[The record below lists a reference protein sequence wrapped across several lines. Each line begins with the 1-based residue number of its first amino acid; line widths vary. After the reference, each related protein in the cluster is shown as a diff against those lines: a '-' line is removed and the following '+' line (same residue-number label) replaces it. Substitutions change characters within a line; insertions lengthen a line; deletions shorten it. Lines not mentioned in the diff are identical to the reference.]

1 METIIALQ
9 KIVKTYDTGLVK
21 FNALDGVDLS
31 IKKGEFVVILGPS
44 GAGKSTL
51 LNLIGGMDIPTSG
64 SICVDGQEL
73 SKYTENQLS
82 EYRAQNVGFIFQFYN
97 ILPTLT
103 VKENV
108 ALIQDIAPQAQD
120 AEKVL
125 EQVGLKAHMHQFPN
139 QLSGGQ
145 MQRVAIARALA
156 NDPDIILAD
165 EPTGALDTKTSVQIM
180 ELIKKIA
187 KDKLVIM
194 VTHNPELAK
203 NYASRIIE
211 FKDGDL
217 ISDSNPVTNE
227 ENEKKFSIKKTSMSF
242 LTALKL
248 SFNNIKTKKGR
259 TFITSLASS
268 IGIIGIA
275 LILALSNG
283 FKIQIDKFE
292 RDTLSQM
299 PIVISPTVMTAD
311 EEAQKEFMKEHMGNG
326 ENAFTDKKEIYPLKS
341 IDSITH
347 NNNINLD
354 YVNYIEKIDDT
365 LIGGISYTR
374 ATKLN
379 ILYKNKIEGIN
390 NEHSSTCRNS
400 WYW

>member
-139 QLSGGQ
+139 QLSGGEQ
-145 MQRVAIARALA
+145 QRVSIARAIAKNPKL
-156 NDPDIILAD
+156 LLSD
-165 EPTGALDTKTSVQIM
+165 EPTGALDSKTGTDI
-180 ELIKKIA
+180 L
-187 KDKLVIM
+187 KLLKAQEETVVI
-194 VTHNPELAK
+194 VTHNALIADIADRVIRLK
-203 NYASRIIE
+203 NGRIIE
-211 FKDGDL
+211 NVINKDPK
-217 ISDSNPVTNE
+217 SV
-227 ENEKKFSIKKTSMSF
+227 
-242 LTALKL
+242 
-248 SFNNIKTKKGR
+248 
-259 TFITSLASS
+259 
-268 IGIIGIA
+268 
-275 LILALSNG
+275 
-283 FKIQIDKFE
+283 
-292 RDTLSQM
+292 
-299 PIVISPTVMTAD
+299 D
-311 EEAQKEFMKEHMGNG
+311 EVE
-326 ENAFTDKKEIYPLKS
+326 
-341 IDSITH
+341 
-347 NNNINLD
+347 
-354 YVNYIEKIDDT
+354 
-365 LIGGISYTR
+365 
-374 ATKLN
+374 
-379 ILYKNKIEGIN
+379 
-390 NEHSSTCRNS
+390 
-400 WYW
+400 W